1 MKRILLTLLAVFATL
16 SLGACG
22 GDVDP
27 PTKTTDTSDTANTAG
42 DADTANDADTV
53 PSDVD
58 ATPDLVDDVPD
69 LPQTDQSELS
79 DTQPPPDVDALVEV
93 EEELP
98 PSCPQSCPTNT
109 ECIDATL
116 GCVCVAEAS
125 DCDADPTNGCDA
137 LNTPEHCGTCAP
149 GALCD
154 AFGNDGIC
162 VVPTPGEVGRC
173 ACLPTHL
180 DLDGDTLTIP
190 TNGCETG
197 LVQLATQNL
206 SVLNGTV
213 VESTTDEA
221 GQIFVAEVDGN
232 VFVHAINVDATS
244 GAASVGGSVDSG
256 APTSSSG
263 AVDLAASN
271 GIVALARRDAAVFL
285 EYSAGSFVTV
295 REHLVLDATSVAAVQ
310 PPQYPNSIAE
320 FVAGGSGGVTWFAV
334 FAQGSAPGALTCQPG
349 NVGSTTT
356 VCTVATLPTVTNVT
370 RIATG
375 DLGGSPWAVVLG
387 SLMAE
392 VGYTPALPG
401 FDTTLVT
408 GSTITGATDLAFFN
422 GDSLLSVD
430 GTALEALKYTL
441 ITGSPSTRAPLLTHT
456 LGATASELALLDADR
471 AAVATTAG
479 LEMVHLL
486 AAPTSAVLPGLDAA
500 QGVVVSGNRVVVFDA
515 GQVRVYELDLNAF

>member
-1 MKRILLTLLAVFATL
+1 LT
-16 SLGACG
+16 
-22 GDVDP
+22 
-27 PTKTTDTSDTANTAG
+27 
-42 DADTANDADTV
+42 
-53 PSDVD
+53 
-58 ATPDLVDDVPD
+58 
-69 LPQTDQSELS
+69 
-79 DTQPPPDVDALVEV
+79 
-93 EEELP
+93 
-98 PSCPQSCPTNT
+98 
-109 ECIDATL
+109 
-116 GCVCVAEAS
+116 
-125 DCDADPTNGCDA
+125 
-137 LNTPEHCGTCAP
+137 
-149 GALCD
+149 
-154 AFGNDGIC
+154 
-162 VVPTPGEVGRC
+162 
-173 ACLPTHL
+173 
-180 DLDGDTLTIP
+180 
-190 TNGCETG
+190 
-197 LVQLATQNL
+197 
-206 SVLNGTV
+206 
-213 VESTTDEA
+213 
-221 GQIFVAEVDGN
+221 
-232 VFVHAINVDATS
+232 
-244 GAASVGGSVDSG
+244 
-256 APTSSSG
+256 
-263 AVDLAASN
+263 ASN
-271 GIVALARRDAAVFL
+271 GVVALARRDNVLFY
-285 EYSAGSFVTV
+285 EYTAGAFIPV
-295 REHLVLDATSVAAVQ
+295 REHTLAGATSVAAVQ

-479 LEMVHLL
+479 LELVHLL
-486 AAPTSAVLPGLDAA
+486 ATPTSAVLPGLDAA
-500 QGVVVSGNRVVVFDA
+500 QGVVVSGGRVVVFV
-515 GQVRVYELDLNAF
+515 GSEVRVYALELNAF